1 MKSKH
6 LSYEERLSIEKWL
19 KDGCSFKE
27 IASRLDKSASTI
39 SREVRLHR
47 IFKERNTFNNPNICT
62 HRRDCNKAEHCKG
75 KGCNRNQ
82 CSKCNVCNRYC
93 DSFEEA
99 VCIKLLRA
107 PLVCNGCQTSQNCH
121 FNKFYYDARLAQNTY
136 KANLREKREGIN
148 MNEDEFARLSGIVCP
163 LIEKKQSIAS
173 IVHNHKELE
182 CSPRTIYSYVEKGLF
197 PVRNIDLPRKI
208 RYRKRYSV
216 KSEQSDPAW
225 KTGRTFNDYKE
236 YRSNPEHMITGQ
248 MDTVIG
254 MKTGSQKV
262 LLTLQ
267 RPDMSF
273 LFAFLIEKKTQEEVK
288 KALDSLERKIGK
300 LRFQRLFP
308 SIITDNG
315 VEFKN
320 PDLIENSVFGGKR
333 TKVFYADPYS
343 AFQKAAIENN
353 HEMIRRFLPKGMSFN
368 SLTDETVAEMI
379 NNINNYPRA
388 SLNWLSPY
396 EKAKM
401 ILGPKILKELGF
413 KKIKPDDVD
422 LRPSLSKTKG
432 NMKSIAR
439 KRLNEKK

>member
-1 MKSKH
+1 M
-6 LSYEERLSIEKWL
+6 LS
-19 KDGCSFKE
+19 
-27 IASRLDKSASTI
+27 
-39 SREVRLHR
+39 R
-47 IFKERNTFNNPNICT
+47 I
-62 HRRDCNKAEHCKG
+62 RDN
-75 KGCNRNQ
+75 
-82 CSKCNVCNRYC
+82 
-93 DSFEEA
+93 
-99 VCIKLLRA
+99 
-107 PLVCNGCQTSQNCH
+107 
-121 FNKFYYDARLAQNTY
+121 
-136 KANLREKREGIN
+136 
-148 MNEDEFARLSGIVCP
+148 
-163 LIEKKQSIAS
+163 
-173 IVHNHKELE
+173 
-182 CSPRTIYSYVEKGLF
+182 
-197 PVRNIDLPRKI
+197 
-208 RYRKRYSV
+208 
-216 KSEQSDPAW
+216 
-225 KTGRTFNDYKE
+225 
-236 YRSNPEHMITGQ
+236 
-248 MDTVIG
+248 
-254 MKTGSQKV
+254 
-262 LLTLQ
+262 
-267 RPDMSF
+267 
-273 LFAFLIEKKTQEEVK
+273 
-288 KALDSLERKIGK
+288 
-300 LRFQRLFP
+300 
-308 SIITDNG
+308 TDNG